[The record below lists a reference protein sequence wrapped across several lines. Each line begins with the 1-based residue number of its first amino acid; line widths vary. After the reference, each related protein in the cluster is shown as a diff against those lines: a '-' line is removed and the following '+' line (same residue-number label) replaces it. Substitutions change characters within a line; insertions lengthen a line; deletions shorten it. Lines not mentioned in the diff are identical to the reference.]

1 MICNNCKAEIENG
14 SEFCNH
20 CGAPVTAGEPV
31 SERQPVTYNEQDIA
45 AEADCPSP
53 IKVLIFGIIGLAL
66 SFDYT
71 IPGII
76 LSAIG
81 LKFANDYIACLGNT
95 NTKVKVGRILS
106 IVGLIRSIV
115 LTVLIFIYVGII
127 LLFYGA
133 MILTALAESGINF

>member
-31 SERQPVTYNEQDIA
+31 SELQPAAYGEQDIA

-53 IKVLIFGIIGLAL
+53 IKILTFGIIGLAL
-66 SFDYT
+66 SPYG

-76 LSAIG
+76 LSALG
-81 LKFANDYIACLGNT
+81 LNFANKRISRFGSDSVMA
-95 NTKVKVGRILS
+95 KVGRILAL
-106 IVGLIRSIV
+106 VGLIRSIV
-115 LTVLIFIYVGII
+115 WTMFWTAYICLYGTYFLI
-127 LLFYGA
+127 LFSQ
-133 MILTALAESGINF
+133 LSTALNHIY